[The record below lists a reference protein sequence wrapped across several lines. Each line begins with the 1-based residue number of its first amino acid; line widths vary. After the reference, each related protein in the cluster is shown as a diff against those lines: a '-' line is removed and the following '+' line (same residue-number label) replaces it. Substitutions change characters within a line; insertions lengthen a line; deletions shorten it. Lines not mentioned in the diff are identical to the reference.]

1 MWIWADVDVLT
12 APLSGIVQSKDNSF
26 VQSEDAES

>member
-1 MWIWADVDVLT
+1 MWADVDVL
-12 APLSGIVQSKDNSF
+12 AVPSSGIVQSKDNSF